1 MKKRL
6 YLLMLIAAVSSLAA
20 CSSRNDGKVTKTG
33 IAETETTGT
42 VDTEET
48 KKEQEKETDAES
60 ADKNQDMAETEHF
73 ELTQEGKEF
82 LQSMCFYLPDFSGES
97 DFTETFWFEFLFLSY
112 TGCYE
117 ADDNDIET
125 VKAERKD
132 LGFTEDV
139 NKVSLE
145 KVKAYVLLA
154 LGVELPDYQP
164 SFEEMNEGQT
174 SFFFD
179 DGYYYIGLSDFGE
192 TDFEFLSCTE
202 KENGSILAEYAKLGF
217 GETDWEQTGSV
228 TFRLEKAD
236 NDNGFIIVNRATV
249 YQTAGNVIDE
259 SADRYKMCTDL
270 PAEEVEGFAA
280 RVRQFILASDWE
292 GLSKVISYPVA
303 VGAVTYQSREEFLE
317 GDIQAVIDEDFIKA
331 IEAESCRD
339 LFCNWQGIMLGET
352 GQIWIGDVYDETQ
365 TSHELKVTGINGQH

>member
-48 KKEQEKETDAES
+48 KKEQEKETES
-60 ADKNQDMAETEHF
+60 AEKNQDIAETEHF
-73 ELTQEGKEF
+73 ELTQDGKEF

-125 VKAERKD
+125 VKVERKD

-145 KVKAYVLLA
+145 QVKAYVLLT

-202 KENGSILAEYAKLGF
+202 KEDGSILAEYAKMGF

-249 YQTAGNVIDE
+249 YQTAGN
-259 SADRYKMCTDL
+259 
-270 PAEEVEGFAA
+270 
-280 RVRQFILASDWE
+280 
-292 GLSKVISYPVA
+292 
-303 VGAVTYQSREEFLE
+303 
-317 GDIQAVIDEDFIKA
+317 VIDEDFIKA